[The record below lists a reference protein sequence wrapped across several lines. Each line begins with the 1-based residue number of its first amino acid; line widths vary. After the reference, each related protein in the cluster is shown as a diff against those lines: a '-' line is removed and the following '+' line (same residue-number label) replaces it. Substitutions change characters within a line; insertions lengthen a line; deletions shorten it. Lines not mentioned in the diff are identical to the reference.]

1 MAGGAARK
9 GIKIRIYPLSKE
21 KCFPY
26 ICPMSPKSN
35 ASVILLLITTFS
47 FAQTTESASKDT
59 RWFKGMYLQYG
70 YSRYAFSKSD
80 LHFSNGNQY
89 NFTVH
94 KAVAHDR
101 NNFDGLLHQ
110 PWQFTIPQYNYRIGF
125 YLNKAK
131 TASVE
136 INYDHA
142 KYVVDDYQRL
152 EVSGNIGS
160 RKMDVDTLIDPQAF
174 MHLEHTNGANFY
186 QVNYVRS
193 FFFGG
198 GKNYKAFAVTLKAG
212 AGIVV
217 PKTDVTLFGTRLD
230 NKFKV
235 AGYVTSFEPCFRA
248 YPLRRWFLELSGKGG
263 YANYLNASTIAGGK
277 VSHHFTFLGTVLT
290 VGFDIPY

>member
-1 MAGGAARK
+1 M
-9 GIKIRIYPLSKE
+9 YSKLTS
-21 KCFPY
+21 
-26 ICPMSPKSN
+26 II
-35 ASVILLLITTFS
+35 ILLFTVSLS
-47 FAQTTESASKDT
+47 FAQTTETAHKDT

-70 YSRYAFSKSD
+70 YSRYWFSKSD
-80 LHFSNGNQY
+80 LHFSNNDQY
-89 NFTVH
+89 DFTVH
-94 KAVAHDR
+94 KAKAHDR
-101 NNFDGLLHQ
+101 ANFDGLLHK

-142 KYVVDDYQRL
+142 KYVVDDYQDL
-152 EVSGNIGS
+152 EVSGDINHH
-160 RKMDVDTLIDPQAF
+160 KLDVDTLIDPQRF

-186 QVNYVRS
+186 QINYVRS
-193 FFFGG
+193 FFFGK
-198 GKNYKAFAVTLKAG
+198 GKNYKAFAITLKAG

-248 YPLRRWFLELSGKGG
+248 YPLKRWFLELSGKGG
-263 YANYLNASTIAGGK
+263 YANYVNASTVAGGK

-290 VGFDIPY
+290 AGFDIPY

>member
-1 MAGGAARK
+1 MYFK
-9 GIKIRIYPLSKE
+9 FLVTSIL
-21 KCFPY
+21 
-26 ICPMSPKSN
+26 ICT
-35 ASVILLLITTFS
+35 LFFS
-47 FAQTTESASKDT
+47 YSQTAETEHKDT

-70 YSRYAFSKSD
+70 YSRYAYSKSD
-80 LHFSNGNQY
+80 LHFSNGDQY

-125 YLNKAK
+125 YLNKSK
-131 TASVE
+131 THAIE

-142 KYVVDDYQRL
+142 KYVVDDYQKL
-152 EVSGNIGS
+152 EVSGDINH
-160 RKMDVDTLIDPQAF
+160 RKMDLDTLIDPQNF

-186 QVNYVRS
+186 QINYVWS
-193 FFFGG
+193 TFFGG
-198 GKNYKAFAVTLKAG
+198 GKNYKAFAFVLRGG

-217 PKTDVTLFGTRLD
+217 PKTDVTLFGKRLD

-235 AGYVTSFEPCFRA
+235 AGYVASIEPSLRA
-248 YPLRRWFLELSGKGG
+248 YPLRHWFLELSGKAG

-277 VSHHFTFLGTVLT
+277 VSHHFTFVGAVLT
-290 VGFDIPY
+290 VGVDINY